1 MARRLT
7 RITTRTGDDGSTG
20 LANGS
25 RALKDDVRLEA
36 IGAVD
41 ELNSAVGALL
51 AEDMSAAM
59 RAILEPIQHDLL
71 DMGGELS
78 LPGHTLLDQGHVERL
93 ERELDALNSKLPA
106 LADFVLP
113 GGTRAAAAAHLART
127 ICRRAERRLVTLRRR
142 DAVAPIVLN
151 YLNRLSDLLFVAA
164 RALNQEAGEPEGV
177 WEQGKN
183 RTGGGETPPE

>member
-7 RITTRTGDDGSTG
+7 RIYTRTGDDGSTG

-25 RALKDDVRLEA
+25 RAPKDDLRLEA

-41 ELNSAVGALL
+41 ELNSAMGMLL
-51 AEDMSAAM
+51 AEDMSPSL
-59 RAILEPIQHDLL
+59 RATLEPIQHDLL
-71 DMGGELS
+71 DIGGELS
-78 LPGHTLLDQGHVERL
+78 LPGHTLLDQGHLQGL
-93 ERELDALNSKLPA
+93 ERALEALNSKLPA

-127 ICRRAERRLVTLRRR
+127 VCRRAERRLVTLGRR
-142 DAVAPIVLN
+142 DTVAPILLK

-164 RALNQEAGEPEGV
+164 RALNREAGHRERV
-177 WEQGKN
+177 WNQGKN
-183 RTGGGETPPE
+183 RTGGGKPPPE